1 MEENTQNQ
9 PPVKHHSRL
18 NVLPILIIAGIL
30 YLLFKVDL
38 NSVVNSPQFQKNILY
53 IKTSA
58 QNLLPKTN
66 IDAKSLLKT
75 FQMPKMP
82 DLGAQINPN
91 PLPQGN
97 AQVENSNTETET
109 TR

>member
-1 MEENTQNQ
+1 MNEEQ
-9 PPVKHHSRL
+9 PKLTTHKHFHIGAL
-18 NVLPILIIAGIL
+18 ILAILII
-30 YLLFKVDL
+30 YVLFKVNL
-38 NSVVNSPQFQKNILY
+38 EKAINSPQFQKNILY